1 LVIFVKDGCKL
12 IKLDEWNI
20 VNSWCAYM
28 LQIIYLI
35 ILVLVIMDGWK
46 NTRLDK
52 WNIMHAHMLEG
63 LKVYN

>member
-1 LVIFVKDGCKL
+1 
-12 IKLDEWNI
+12 
-20 VNSWCAYM
+20 M